1 MKTIR
6 HSVFVFLAAVLAAP
20 AFVFAQNCAGGA
32 LCNPLNPSISSV
44 PAFVEGALRAV
55 VYIALPIIALFIV
68 YAGFKYVL
76 ARGNE
81 SKITEAHTNFLYV
94 VIGAL
99 LILGAWVLATLIGS
113 TVTQLVGN

>member
-6 HSVFVFLAAVLAAP
+6 RSIFAFLAAALAIP
-20 AFVFAQNCAGGA
+20 ALTFAQSGTLN
-32 LCNPLNPSISSV
+32 NPLNPSISSV

-81 SKITEAHTNFLYV
+81 SKITEAHQNFVYV

-113 TVTQLVGN
+113 TVTQLVGS

>member
-6 HSVFVFLAAVLAAP
+6 RFASTLLLAALAAP
-20 AFVFAQNCAGGA
+20 VLVFAQGGR
-32 LCNPLNPSISSV
+32 LNNPLNPSISSV
-44 PAFVEGALRAV
+44 PAFVESALRAV

-81 SKITEAHTNFLYV
+81 SKITQAHENFLYV
-94 VIGAL
+94 LIGAL